1 MSTGSNTP
9 QTPTK
14 GVHFRRKRV
23 HPSSSTP
30 RQVSSLRRTKTTQGD
45 WSTDEEAEHT
55 EELLGMP
62 EMPRRRDQETPKLR
76 KSTSARRRGPS
87 GYLTLLQAVRRAVS
101 LFFRVVLPLVAPILP
116 YILLAA
122 FAYVFLAL
130 IRSYTLW
137 YLSYFPAFLHAPL
150 SRLNSLAL
158 PLPRLR
164 PFSPAALLRL
174 NYSSLS
180 GLAFSLFGGSAARRR
195 DFELLS
201 ASAARAAK
209 TRASDALD
217 VFDHLIHLGDADSD
231 GMSLEPVAIWELAT
245 AVKYTSTLED
255 RDFAAGQLGELG
267 DLTREVKD
275 AVIGLNAQGLNAFAF
290 VLHEFDRLEDLILRA
305 STSSKPF
312 TSAQAAEFSDLLSSL
327 FDKISSTLSDL
338 LNSLDRSIPL
348 VTIASD
354 KSRLLFASLR
364 SQEASSLA
372 SLEEMDWVSHLLEST
387 GRKVGGAKRVRM
399 LKRDIE
405 LTRVSAGGLMGVWQG
420 LESTRE
426 SLVSYQQNVGH
437 YKAGLVGYYLSGNT
451 LSVNQ
456 EVASLKTVM
465 DEMRNT
471 LELARR
477 RSRGGVARAKV
488 RELGET

>member
-1 MSTGSNTP
+1 MSAGFGSP
-9 QTPTK
+9 QSPEK
-14 GVHFRRKRV
+14 AARLRRKRA
-23 HPSSSTP
+23 HPSAATPPRTSSSRRPRTP
-30 RQVSSLRRTKTTQGD
+30 QGD
-45 WSTDEEAEHT
+45 WSTDDEADHT
-55 EELLGMP
+55 EELLEGP
-62 EMPRRRDQETPKLR
+62 NAPRRSAQETGKVR
-76 KSTSARRRGPS
+76 KSMPAPRRGPS
-87 GYLTLLQAVRRAVS
+87 AYSTIIQSIRRALS
-101 LFFRVVLPLVAPILP
+101 LFFRLLLPLIAPILP
-116 YILLAA
+116 YILLAILV
-122 FAYVFLAL
+122 YVSLAIL
-130 IRSYTLW
+130 RSYTLW

-158 PLPRLR
+158 PLPHLR

-174 NYSSLS
+174 NYSSLP
-180 GLAFSLFGGSAARRR
+180 GLAFGIFGSSSARQR

-201 ASAARAAK
+201 ASAARTAK
-209 TRASDALD
+209 TRASHALD

-255 RDFAAGQLGELG
+255 RDFVAGQLGELG

-305 STSSKPF
+305 SSSSKPF
-312 TSAQAAEFSDLLSSL
+312 TAAQATEFSDLLSTL
-327 FDKISSTLSDL
+327 FGKISSTLSDL

-348 VTIASD
+348 ATLASD

-420 LESTRE
+420 LENTRE
-426 SLVSYQQNVGH
+426 SLVSYQRNLGH
-437 YKAGLVGYYLSGNT
+437 YKAGLVGYHLSGHS
-451 LSVNQ
+451 LSVDQ

-477 RSRGGVARAKV
+477 RSRGGATRAKV
-488 RELGET
+488 RELGES

>member
-1 MSTGSNTP
+1 MSAGFGSP
-9 QTPTK
+9 QSSTK
-14 GVHFRRKRV
+14 PARLRRKRV
-23 HPSSSTP
+23 HPSAATPPRTSSSRRPRTP
-30 RQVSSLRRTKTTQGD
+30 QGGWSS
-45 WSTDEEAEHT
+45 DEEAEHT
-55 EELLGMP
+55 EELL
-62 EMPRRRDQETPKLR
+62 EETKALRRRAQQTGKLR
-76 KSTSARRRGPS
+76 KSSAPRRGPS
-87 GYLTLLQAVRRAVS
+87 AYSTIIRSIRRAVS
-101 LFFRVVLPLVAPILP
+101 LFFRLLLPLIAPILP
-116 YILLAA
+116 YILLAIL
-122 FAYVFLAL
+122 AYVSLAIL
-130 IRSYTLW
+130 RSYTLW
-137 YLSYFPAFLHAPL
+137 YLSYFPAFLHGPL
-150 SRLNSLAL
+150 SRLNSIAL
-158 PLPRLR
+158 PLPHLR

-174 NYSSLS
+174 NYSSLP
-180 GLAFSLFGGSAARRR
+180 GLAFGVFGSSSARRR

-201 ASAARAAK
+201 ASAARTAK

-231 GMSLEPVAIWELAT
+231 GLSLEPVAIWELAT

-255 RDFAAGQLGELG
+255 RDFVAGQLGELG

-290 VLHEFDRLEDLILRA
+290 VIHEFDRLEDLILRA

-312 TSAQAAEFSDLLSSL
+312 TPAQATEFSDLLSSL

-348 VTIASD
+348 ATLASD

-426 SLVSYQQNVGH
+426 SLVSYQRNVGH
-437 YKAGLVGYYLSGNT
+437 YKAGLVGYHLSGHS
-451 LSVNQ
+451 LSVDQ

-477 RSRGGVARAKV
+477 RSRGGAARAKV
-488 RELGET
+488 RELGES